1 MIVSII
7 VAASENN
14 VIGKDNQLIWKLSS
28 DLQYFKKTTTGHTI
42 LMGRKTF
49 DSIGRALPNRTNIVI
64 SRNENYT
71 AEGCIKAQSIDQAL
85 ILVPANESEVFITGG
100 GEIYKQA
107 LNKGLVEKI
116 YFTKVKTIIDGD
128 TFFPEINNS
137 EWELISEEEHAADEK
152 NQFDFSFQVWIRK

>member
-107 LNKGLVEKI
+107 LDKGLVEKI
-116 YFTKVKTIIDGD
+116 YITKVKTIIDGD

-137 EWELISEEEHAADEK
+137 EWELISEEEHTADEK

>member
-107 LNKGLVEKI
+107 LDKGLVEKI
-116 YFTKVKTIIDGD
+116 YLTKVKTIIDGD

-137 EWELISEEEHAADEK
+137 EWKLISEEEHTADEK

>member
-28 DLQYFKKTTTGHTI
+28 DLQHFKKTTTGHTI

-49 DSIGRALPNRTNIVI
+49 ESIGRALPNRTNIVI

-71 AEGCIKAQSIDQAL
+71 ADGCIKAQSIDEAL

-107 LNKGLVEKI
+107 LAKGLVEKI
-116 YFTKVKTIIDGD
+116 YLTKVKTTIEGD
-128 TFFPEINNS
+128 AFFPEINMT
-137 EWELISEEEHAADEK
+137 EWELISEEEHKADEK